1 MTAANVTY
9 GLLSACATST
19 RSQVIDAVADYA
31 RLLCAADVA
40 RIDEAKSALERAL
53 GSSELYGAPLLV
65 AANKQDCEDAES
77 AAALAD
83 RLGDTALRATRPCR
97 VHGISAY
104 TGQGIADGLRW
115 LIEEVKHT
123 PRAQMLRQRTQ
134 YL

>member
-1 MTAANVTY
+1 ML
-9 GLLSACATST
+9 LLSEHNDLC
-19 RSQVIDAVADYA
+19 IP
-31 RLLCAADVA
+31 LLCPAPVAADTA
-40 RIDEAKSALERAL
+40 RIDEAKTALERAL

-65 AANKQDCEDAES
+65 AANKQDCENAES
-77 AAALAD
+77 AATLAD
-83 RLGDTALRATRPCR
+83 RLGDTALRAMRPCR

>member
-1 MTAANVTY
+1 MLIV
-9 GLLSACATST
+9 LH
-19 RSQVIDAVADYA
+19 
-31 RLLCAADVA
+31 AADAA
-40 RIDEAKSALERAL
+40 RIDEAKTALERAL

-65 AANKQDCEDAES
+65 AANKQDCESAES
-77 AAALAD
+77 AAAIGD

-104 TGQGIADGLRW
+104 TGQGIAEGLRW
-115 LIEEVKHT
+115 LVEEVKHT